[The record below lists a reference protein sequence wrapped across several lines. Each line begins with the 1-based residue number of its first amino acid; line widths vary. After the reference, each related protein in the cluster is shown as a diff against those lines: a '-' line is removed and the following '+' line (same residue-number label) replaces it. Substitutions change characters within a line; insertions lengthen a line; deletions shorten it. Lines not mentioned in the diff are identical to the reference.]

1 MNLPNKITMSRI
13 FIVPIFMVFII
24 PFPNW
29 MLEATQLQFMHSEMV
44 QWKDFVLHYGNYI
57 AAIIFILAAS
67 TDGVDGYIARKRK
80 QVTKLGKFLDPIA
93 DKLLVTAALIA
104 LVQRY
109 EIVDNGVRI
118 LSGVSGWAA
127 MIIIGREFIVTG
139 FRLVAAGEGIVIAA
153 GKLGKVKMVTQI
165 IAISAAL
172 LNNFPIAL
180 FTDFPFDR
188 YAMIIAVIITVYSGY
203 DYIKKNLKVIDL

>member
-13 FIVPIFMVFII
+13 FIVPVLMVFII

-29 MLEATQLQFMHSEMV
+29 MLEAPQLNFIHDQMV
-44 QWKDFVLHYGNYI
+44 QWKDFILHYGNYI

-109 EIVDNGVRI
+109 EIVDQGVRI
-118 LSGVSGWAA
+118 ISGVSGWAA

-139 FRLVAAGEGIVIAA
+139 LRLIAAGEGIVISAS
-153 GKLGKVKMVTQI
+153 KLGKIKTVTQI
-165 IAISAAL
+165 VAISAAL
-172 LNNFPIAL
+172 LNNFPIKL

-203 DYIKKNLKVIDL
+203 DYIKKNLKVIGL